1 MILVKLKMASGSQ
14 NGSSHFLK
22 HNNVGSACFW
32 TKLCGKMKVL
42 CILLRFPFS
51 PLLWSCESTGLH
63 LLPGAIWLPW
73 WIFMDNKVVTIFH
86 WVLLMLIP
94 KPEIYLGIDCL
105 VSWDSCI
112 CLSLFSSLT
121 WLEKLLEGG
130 DLGRPAQT
138 LVHFRRS
145 YIHFRSSKE
154 LQIEKL
160 KALHGGNNLLC
171 LRTANKLQ
179 VLS

>member
-1 MILVKLKMASGSQ
+1 MLEAPAFEPSCVARWKYSVL
-14 NGSSHFLK
+14 SSAFPSPQFSDH
-22 HNNVGSACFW
+22 VG
-32 TKLCGKMKVL
+32 
-42 CILLRFPFS
+42 LRVS
-51 PLLWSCESTGLH
+51 RTARGY
-63 LLPGAIWLPW
+63 WLPW

-86 WVLLMLIP
+86 WVLLTLIP
-94 KPEIYLGIDCL
+94 KPEIYLGIDRL
-105 VSWDSCI
+105 VSWDRCV
-112 CLSLFSSLT
+112 CLSLLSSLT

-138 LVHFRRS
+138 LVHLRRS
-145 YIHFRSSKE
+145 YIHFISSKE